1 MWNSAMDL
9 FRDYMGTGLITGFFV
24 VAVVYLFFVETDK
37 AKRLMFIYIPVV
49 LLLLYFNPLFCKVF
63 YSVIG
68 DEIYYRI
75 LWLIP
80 VTMVLAYGITKFYQR
95 IGGWRRTG
103 FLLLAAVLLMISG
116 SLIYKNENF
125 KRADNLYHIPQTVVD
140 ICDAIQVEGR
150 EVMAVF
156 PMEMLQYVRQYSAY
170 VCMPYGREIIV
181 DRWGY
186 FSPLQQAME
195 AEKLNIEVAAPLA
208 KERAC
213 HYLIVDSEKEILGD
227 MAEYDYE
234 LFDSIG
240 GYDIYIDRSVYIGLF
255 NE

>member
-1 MWNSAMDL
+1 MWDSAMEL
-9 FRDYMGTGLITGFFV
+9 FRDYMGTGLITGFFI
-24 VAVVYLFFVETDK
+24 VAVVYLFFTETDK
-37 AKRLMFIYIPVV
+37 AKRLLFIYIPVV
-49 LLLLYFNPLFCKVF
+49 MLLLYFNPLFCKLL

-80 VTMVLAYGITKFYQR
+80 VTMVLAYGITVFYQR
-95 IGGWRRTG
+95 IRGWRGTA
-103 FLLLAAVLLMISG
+103 FLVLAAVMVITSG
-116 SLIYKNENF
+116 SLIYKNVNF

-140 ICDAIQVEGR
+140 ICDAIEVEGR

-156 PMEMLQYVRQYSAY
+156 PMEMLQYVRQYNAY

-195 AEKLNIEVAAPLA
+195 AEKLIVAEMAPLA

-213 HYLIVDSEKEILGD
+213 HYIIVDSQKEILGD

-240 GYDIYIDRSVYIGLF
+240 GYDIYIDRSVYIGLYD
-255 NE
+255 E

>member
-1 MWNSAMDL
+1 
-9 FRDYMGTGLITGFFV
+9 
-24 VAVVYLFFVETDK
+24 
-37 AKRLMFIYIPVV
+37 
-49 LLLLYFNPLFCKVF
+49 
-63 YSVIG
+63 
-68 DEIYYRI
+68 
-75 LWLIP
+75 
-80 VTMVLAYGITKFYQR
+80 
-95 IGGWRRTG
+95 
-103 FLLLAAVLLMISG
+103 
-116 SLIYKNENF
+116 
-125 KRADNLYHIPQTVVD
+125 
-140 ICDAIQVEGR
+140 
-150 EVMAVF
+150 
-156 PMEMLQYVRQYSAY
+156 
-170 VCMPYGREIIV
+170 MPYGREIIV

>member
-1 MWNSAMDL
+1 MWDSAMEL
-9 FRDYMGTGLITGFFV
+9 FRDYMGTGLITGFFI
-24 VAVVYLFFVETDK
+24 VAVVYLFFTETDK
-37 AKRLMFIYIPVV
+37 AKRLLFIYIPVV
-49 LLLLYFNPLFCKVF
+49 MLLLYFNPLFCKLL

-80 VTMVLAYGITKFYQR
+80 VTMVLAYGITVFYQR
-95 IGGWRRTG
+95 IRGWRGTA
-103 FLLLAAVLLMISG
+103 FLVLAAVMVITSG
-116 SLIYKNENF
+116 SLIYKNVNF

-140 ICDAIQVEGR
+140 ICDAIEVEGR

-156 PMEMLQYVRQYSAY
+156 PMEMLQYVRQYNAY

-195 AEKLNIEVAAPLA
+195 AEKLIVAEMAPLLLWTFIKRSWGIWQNMIMSCLTVSA
-208 KERAC
+208 DMIFILTGRC
-213 HYLIVDSEKEILGD
+213 ILGC
-227 MAEYDYE
+227 MM
-234 LFDSIG
+234 S
-240 GYDIYIDRSVYIGLF
+240 RK
-255 NE
+255 